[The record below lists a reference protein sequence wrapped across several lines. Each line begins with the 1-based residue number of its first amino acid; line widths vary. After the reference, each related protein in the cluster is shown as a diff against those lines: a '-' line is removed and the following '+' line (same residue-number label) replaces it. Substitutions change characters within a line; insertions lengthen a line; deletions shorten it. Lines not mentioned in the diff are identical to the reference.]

1 MIKLHNLILS
11 YTFEVLIIKT
21 GIEMLTLTKA
31 EERIMQILWKIE
43 KGFIND
49 LLKHFPEPKPPYNSV
64 STIVRV
70 LVKKEIVGF
79 KAYGKTYEYY
89 PLISKEEYRNGQLN
103 RLTKNYFG
111 NSLKQVVNFFSE
123 NKNLD
128 IKEVDEVMK
137 ILEEIK
143 KEKGKK

>member
-1 MIKLHNLILS
+1 
-11 YTFEVLIIKT
+11 
-21 GIEMLTLTKA
+21 
-31 EERIMQILWKIE
+31 MQILWKIE

-49 LLKHFPEPKPPYNSV
+49 ILEYFPEPKPPYNSV

-89 PLISKEEYRNGQLN
+89 PMVSKEEYRNGQLN

-111 NSLKQVVNFFSE
+111 NSLKEVVNFLSE
-123 NKNLD
+123 KSDLD
-128 IKEVDEVMK
+128 VDELDEAMQM
-137 ILEEIK
+137 LEDLK
-143 KEKGKK
+143 KQKKSKS

>member
-1 MIKLHNLILS
+1 M
-11 YTFEVLIIKT
+11 V
-21 GIEMLTLTKA
+21 TLTKA
-31 EERIMQILWKIE
+31 EEKIMQILWKIE

-49 LLKHFPEPKPPYNSV
+49 ILEYFPEPKPPYNSV

-79 KAYGKTYEYY
+79 KAYGKTYEYF
-89 PLISKEEYRNGQLN
+89 PMVSKEEYRNGQLN

-128 IKEVDEVMK
+128 INEVDEVMK
-137 ILEEIK
+137 MLEEIK
-143 KEKGKK
+143 KAKGESEK

>member
-1 MIKLHNLILS
+1 M
-11 YTFEVLIIKT
+11 V
-21 GIEMLTLTKA
+21 TLTKA

-49 LLKHFPEPKPPYNSV
+49 ILEHFPEPRPPYNSV

-128 IKEVDEVMK
+128 MKEVEEVMK
-137 ILEEIK
+137 MLEEIK
-143 KEKGKK
+143 KQKDK

>member
-1 MIKLHNLILS
+1 
-11 YTFEVLIIKT
+11 
-21 GIEMLTLTKA
+21 MLTLTKA

-49 LLKHFPEPKPPYNSV
+49 ILEHFPDPKPPYNSV

-70 LVKKEIVGF
+70 LVKKEIVSYN
-79 KAYGKTYEYY
+79 AYGKTYEYY
-89 PLISKEEYRNGQLN
+89 PLISKEEYRNSQLN

-111 NSLKQVVNFFSE
+111 NSLKQVVSFFSE

-128 IKEVDEVMK
+128 VKEVDEVMK
-137 ILEEIK
+137 MLEEIK
-143 KEKGKK
+143 KAKGEL